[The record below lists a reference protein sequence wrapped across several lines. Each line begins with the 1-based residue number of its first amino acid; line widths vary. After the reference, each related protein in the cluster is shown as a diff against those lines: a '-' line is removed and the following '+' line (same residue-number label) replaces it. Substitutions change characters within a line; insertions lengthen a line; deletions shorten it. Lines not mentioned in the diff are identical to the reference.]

1 MKKERLHEIYDF
13 LVNSNQIHP
22 GYTIDSDILCTLF
35 NVLDIESLEY
45 IGPLIL
51 LIKKIEENGLFAK
64 AVDGS
69 IRIFTADESPDIAKK
84 RQKKAQRIQENTFE
98 TLKQIDIS
106 SISDKDDRDKA
117 LHQLNLLGMLNRS
130 SRLIIEQTRIYQRD

>member
-1 MKKERLHEIYDF
+1 MKKERLQEIYNF
-13 LVNSNQIHP
+13 LEESEHIHP
-22 GYTIDSDILCTLF
+22 GNVIDSELLSVLFSVNDI
-35 NVLDIESLEY
+35 DSLEY

-51 LIKKIEENGLFAK
+51 LIKKIEEHGLFAK
-64 AVDGS
+64 AVDGN
-69 IRIFTADESPDIAKK
+69 IRIFTADESPEVAKK
-84 RQKKAQRIQENTFE
+84 RQKKAQRIQQNTFE

-130 SRLIIEQTRIYQRD
+130 SRLIIEQTRIYEKD